1 MTIKKNNDYG
11 EPAPY
16 DPTFSGPVHKR
27 ACTDVLCCI
36 AFFAAMV
43 GYVILGGAAWLYGNP
58 QYIIYQQNSA
68 GGFCGIGPNVGKPNV
83 FYFDVLKCAAAAS
96 VTATTFKGLQCPT
109 TQVCVKSCPSAFWFL
124 PPKAFIV
131 GAKPSEFF
139 QQELCDPSLDLA
151 RTTLTVQE
159 ILNKHLCPA
168 YYMPTKQVQGK
179 CLPNFDPKSIP
190 SDFTV
195 PGLTLDEKTL
205 KNIMDATSALR
216 SGFNAKS
223 IIVRIIEDLAFT
235 WYWILIGLVIT
246 LVVSMVLILLM
257 RFCVSMVVVL
267 LLVGVLSVGAYG
279 IYQCY
284 QGYQAII
291 NSQLTLSDL
300 SLQSKMSDI
309 LQVKEIWLAFLVIVS
324 LLEFI
329 LLMLFVSCLRKG
341 FVSALAMMKQCS
353 KAMGAMLSVM
363 AFPLVTFLLVTLCLS
378 FCTVS
383 SMYPFC
389 PHLSSLY
396 LLNLATSGLPVYYK
410 VGLNSSNPECAAIT
424 GNQPCVPE
432 TFKASDYP
440 NCPVRCVFAKYDEE
454 DGFFQRNTK
463 YFQIYNFLA
472 CFWCLHFIIT
482 LSQCTL
488 ARIFSAYY
496 WSPSKPQTIAR
507 STLSKALF
515 QILRYH
521 TGSLAFGAIFV
532 TMFQGIRIVLE
543 YLKNVTKGG
552 RRCSWCCCP
561 LMIMLK
567 LCFCTLDKVI
577 KYFNRNAYIM
587 IAIYGDNFFMSARNA
602 CMLWGR
608 NKDRVLVVDRVTDLL
623 LFFGRF
629 LVVGAIGILAFCF
642 FSGELRVS
650 ADIYQ
655 AELLNYCWLP
665 ILVLMVGS
673 YFIALGCFSV
683 YSMGV
688 DTFTLCVMDD
698 VERNDGTMQR
708 PYMSRSMMEILHKQK
723 DFDV

>member
-1 MTIKKNNDYG
+1 MYRKEKDNEYG

-16 DPTFSGPVHKR
+16 DPTFSGPVKKR

-36 AFFAAMV
+36 IFFAAMV

-68 GGFCGIGPNVGKPNV
+68 GGFCGIGPNVDKPNV
-83 FYFDVLKCAAAAS
+83 FYFDVLKCASAAN
-96 VTATTFKGLQCPT
+96 VTAATFKGLQCPT
-109 TQVCVKSCPSAFWFL
+109 TQVCVKKCPSAFWFL
-124 PPKAFIV
+124 PPEAFIA
-131 GAKPSEFF
+131 GAKPKEFF

-151 RTTLTVQE
+151 QTTLTVQE
-159 ILNKHLCPA
+159 ILNKDLCPA

-179 CLPNFDPKSIP
+179 CLPNFDPKDIP
-190 SDFTV
+190 SDFSV

-205 KNIMDATSALR
+205 KNIMDATR
-216 SGFNAKS
+216 
-223 IIVRIIEDLAFT
+223 
-235 WYWILIGLVIT
+235 GLVIT

-257 RFCVSMVVVL
+257 RFCVSLVVVV

-291 NSQLTLSDL
+291 NSQHTLSEL

-329 LLMLFVSCLRKG
+329 LLVLFVSCLRKG
-341 FVSALAMMKQCS
+341 FLKALAMMRQCS
-353 KAMGAMLSVM
+353 KAMGAMFSVM
-363 AFPLVTFLLVTLCLS
+363 VFPLVTFLLVTLCAS
-378 FCTVS
+378 FCAVTS
-383 SMYPFC
+383 I
-389 PHLSSLY
+389 
-396 LLNLATSGLPVYYK
+396 NLATSGLPVYYK
-410 VGLNSSNPECAAIT
+410 VALNSSNPECAVIT

-432 TFKASDYP
+432 SFKASDYP
-440 NCPVRCVFAKYDEE
+440 NCPVRCVFAQYDEE
-454 DGFFQRNTK
+454 GGFLQRYAK

-472 CFWCLHFIIT
+472 CFWCLHFIIA

-488 ARIFSAYY
+488 ARTFSTYY
-496 WSPSKPQTIAR
+496 WSLSKPQTIRR
-507 STLSKALF
+507 STLCRALF
-515 QILRYH
+515 QTLRYH
-521 TGSLAFGAIFV
+521 TGSLAFGAVFV
-532 TMFQGIRIVLE
+532 NMFQGIRIVLQ

-552 RRCSWCCCP
+552 QRCSWCCCP
-561 LMIMLK
+561 LIIILRS
-567 LCFCTLDKVI
+567 CFSALDTVI
-577 KYFNRNAYIM
+577 KYFNRNTYIM
-587 IAIYGDNFFMSARNA
+587 IAVYGDNFFISARNA

-623 LFFGRF
+623 LFFARI
-629 LVVGAIGILAFCF
+629 LVVGAIGVLSFCF
-642 FSGELRVS
+642 FSGEIRVS
-650 ADIYQ
+650 ADIFQ
-655 AELLNYCWLP
+655 AELLNIFWLP

-698 VERNDGTMQR
+698 LERHDGTLQR
-708 PYMSRSMMEILHKQK
+708 PYMSRSMMEILQKQK
-723 DFDV
+723 EFDV

>member
-1 MTIKKNNDYG
+1 MMINKKEKNNEYG

-16 DPTFSGPVHKR
+16 DPTFSGPVQKR

-36 AFFAAMV
+36 IFFAAMV

-68 GGFCGIGPNVGKPNV
+68 GGFCGIGPNVDKPNV
-83 FYFDVLKCAAAAS
+83 FYFDVLKCASAAN
-96 VTATTFKGLQCPT
+96 VTAATFKGLQCPT
-109 TQVCVKSCPSAFWFL
+109 TQVCVKKCPSTFWFL
-124 PPKAFIV
+124 PPKAFIA

-151 RTTLTVQE
+151 RTTLTIQE
-159 ILNKHLCPA
+159 ILNKDLCPA

-179 CLPNFDPKSIP
+179 CLPSFDPKDIP
-190 SDFTV
+190 SDFSV

-223 IIVRIIEDLAFT
+223 MKVRIIEDLAFT

-257 RFCVSMVVVL
+257 RFCVSVVVVV

-279 IYQCY
+279 RFLIFLNTDSGILLMLIYSHAHESC
-284 QGYQAII
+284 I
-291 NSQLTLSDL
+291 
-300 SLQSKMSDI
+300 LQSKMSDI

-329 LLMLFVSCLRKG
+329 LLVLFVSCLRKG
-341 FVSALAMMKQCS
+341 FLKALAMMRQCS
-353 KAMGAMLSVM
+353 KAMGAMFSVM
-363 AFPLVTFLLVTLCLS
+363 VFPLVTFLLVTLCVS
-378 FCTVS
+378 FCAVTS
-383 SMYPFC
+383 I
-389 PHLSSLY
+389 
-396 LLNLATSGLPVYYK
+396 NLATSGLPVYYK
-410 VGLNSSNPECAAIT
+410 VALNSSNPECAVIT

-432 TFKASDYP
+432 SFKASDYP
-440 NCPVRCVFAKYDEE
+440 NCPVRCVFAQYDEE
-454 DGFFQRNTK
+454 GG
-463 YFQIYNFLA
+463 
-472 CFWCLHFIIT
+472 
-482 LSQCTL
+482 
-488 ARIFSAYY
+488 
-496 WSPSKPQTIAR
+496 
-507 STLSKALF
+507 
-515 QILRYH
+515 YH
-521 TGSLAFGAIFV
+521 TGSLAFGAVFV
-532 TMFQGIRIVLE
+532 NMFQGIRIVLQ

-552 RRCSWCCCP
+552 QRCSWCCCP
-561 LMIMLK
+561 LIIILRS
-567 LCFCTLDKVI
+567 CFCALDTVI
-577 KYFNRNAYIM
+577 KYFNRNTYIM
-587 IAIYGDNFFMSARNA
+587 IAVYGDNFFISARNA

-623 LFFGRF
+623 LFFGRL
-629 LVVGAIGILAFCF
+629 LVVGAIGVLAFCF
-642 FSGELRVS
+642 FSGEIRVS
-650 ADIYQ
+650 ADIFQ
-655 AELLNYCWLP
+655 AELLNFCWLP

-698 VERNDGTMQR
+698 LERHDGTLQR
-708 PYMSRSMMEILHKQK
+708 PYMSRSMMEILQKQK
-723 DFDV
+723 EFDV